1 MSGELESV
9 SGLWLLFGDS
19 FNVAEEERELVDRGY
34 SKDGSF
40 ISLTY
45 LGYLNFTSV
54 FFNFP

>member
-1 MSGELESV
+1 VSGELESV

-40 ISLTY
+40 ISLTH